1 MYKSEFSNKSSI
13 EKGIILIFK
22 EEIGFYLFLLIIL
35 FSLPK
40 YKIIFICICGFILA
54 LFIKYAL
61 NYLYFKVIY
70 NYFGGIFISYEILY
84 ILLGYSIN
92 LGFYLNILILFLSG
106 LLNIIVCLYFSKG
119 GKIEFIL
126 SIIINIIQ
134 CQSYL
139 LFFFEFIFYKKF
151 MKMTIGWEILLTKKK
166 EYKNIKECS
175 FNDGNKII
183 SKFEEYKIG
192 KNLFQR
198 L

>member
-1 MYKSEFSNKSSI
+1 M
-13 EKGIILIFK
+13 
-22 EEIGFYLFLLIIL
+22 LFI
-35 FSLPK
+35 LPK
-40 YKIIFICICGFILA
+40 YKIIFIFICGFILA

-106 LLNIIVCLYFSKG
+106 LLNIIVCLNFSKE
-119 GKIEFIL
+119 GKIKFIL

-166 EYKNIKECS
+166 KYKNIKECS
-175 FNDGNKII
+175 FNDGKKII

-192 KNLFQR
+192 KNLFQG